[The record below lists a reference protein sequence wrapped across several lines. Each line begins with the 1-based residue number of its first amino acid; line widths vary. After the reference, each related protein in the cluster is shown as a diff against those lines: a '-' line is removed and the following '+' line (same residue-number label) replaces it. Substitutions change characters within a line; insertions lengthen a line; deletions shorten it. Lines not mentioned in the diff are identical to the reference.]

1 MVWYQG
7 QINMLQTCHEMVAPV
22 HASSHPE
29 LRPRPRMMCPLGGSS
44 RAGGDGDGMA
54 QCRTQRPREG
64 TVVGYYNTRLLEEA
78 MESN

>member
-1 MVWYQG
+1 
-7 QINMLQTCHEMVAPV
+7 MLQTCHEMVAPV
-22 HASSHPE
+22 HALSHPE
-29 LRPRPRMMCPLGGSS
+29 LRPRPRMMCRLGGSS

-54 QCRTQRPREG
+54 QCRTRRPREG